1 MLDFNTLF
9 EFSRTH
15 CVALCAFLVPFNLI
29 TTLATLILLGLNR
42 PRKQV
47 WQPAA
52 LAIAGSTLMIL
63 HVMTWLMIRVVMV
76 PTYVLSLLALCC
88 LALNLWAISQPQ
100 SLRAILQWFV
110 TIVKLTGNVKKN
122 QAEAS

>member
-15 CVALCAFLVPFNLI
+15 CVAICAFLVPFNLI
-29 TTLATLILLGLNR
+29 TTLATLILLGLHR
-42 PRKQV
+42 PQKQV
-47 WQPAA
+47 VQPAG

-63 HVMTWLMIRVVMV
+63 HVMTWLLIRVVMA

-88 LALNLWAISQPQ
+88 LTLNLWAISRPQ
-100 SLRAILQWFV
+100 SLTTIIHWFV
-110 TIVKLTGNVKKN
+110 SIVKLMGNVKKN